1 MHRITRLFI
10 ASLPILP
17 IVLLS
22 TLAQAFSEAHLY
34 RANLTS
40 AKLADVKLMDDKL
53 TNARGPRSIALK
65 PTDNPPPDRL
75 ALRLKQRE
83 ALQLV
88 GTLNRAQQAYY
99 LEKDRFT
106 TSIEATGMG
115 IKPDTED
122 YRYRLFVA
130 PDRYPAA
137 MQVALPKTS
146 DLVTFLGLVYATKL
160 DGQSATIAKLC
171 VSEKPGTP
179 MPIWS
184 AIDYKNPKKGDP
196 IACPFGF
203 TPVK

>member
-75 ALRLKQRE
+75 ALRLKERE

-88 GTLNRAQQAYY
+88 GALNRAQQAYY

-106 TSIEATGMG
+106 TNLDSIGVV
-115 IKPDTED
+115 KPNTAN
-122 YRYRLFVA
+122 YRYRLFIA

-179 MPIWS
+179 MPLWS

-203 TPVK
+203 IPVK